1 MWDYLSAYS
10 SQRLA
15 DVTTAVAV
23 GCLWLS
29 SQCFLLC
36 EGCKCLTVIRKSSK
50 EILPFHVQDP
60 FRGFLTLSILSNSA
74 IISKR
79 IVSYSLPLPLR
90 VFYKEDR
97 SSLLSLLH
105 TLLTEV

>member
-1 MWDYLSAYS
+1 MY
-10 SQRLA
+10 
-15 DVTTAVAV
+15 
-23 GCLWLS
+23 
-29 SQCFLLC
+29 
-36 EGCKCLTVIRKSSK
+36 K
-50 EILPFHVQDP
+50 ILVVD
-60 FRGFLTLSILSNSA
+60 FLTLSFLSNSA

-79 IVSYSLPLPLR
+79 MASYSLPLPLR